1 MKTKYKNIVTFK
13 CGTIGD
19 KAFYIIAVILL
30 LIAIAFVV
38 YLSFYYKFP
47 LLLICNI
54 GFVLILFFI
63 LTYRPILFAF
73 RKIVIDLNNYQ
84 LIAFPVN
91 GLIGKQFQK
100 KTIIDIKKVVSI
112 EFYYSYFDA
121 NKKRIPD
128 CDSPTRVMYTDA
140 AFFAADF
147 VLTDGEVKKVM
158 LHHLSKQQIANIK
171 SYIKLINAN
180 ISMTTD
186 MTKIH

>member
-1 MKTKYKNIVTFK
+1 MKSKCKNIVTVR

-19 KAFYIIAVILL
+19 KVFYITAIVMLL
-30 LIAIAFVV
+30 FAIIFVV

-47 LLLICNI
+47 LLLICDI

-63 LTYRPILFAF
+63 LTYRPILFVF
-73 RKIVIDLNNYQ
+73 RKIVIDLDNCQ
-84 LIAFPVN
+84 LIAFPVK

-100 KTIIDIKKVVSI
+100 KTIIDINKVVSI
-112 EFYYSYFDA
+112 KFYYSYFDA

-147 VLTDGEVKKVM
+147 VLTDGEIKKVM
-158 LHHLSKQQIANIK
+158 LHHLSKQQIGDIK
-171 SYIKLINAN
+171 SYIKLINTN